1 MLLVTSSRPSANF
14 ACFPTTNDLLLL
26 LQQQHAHNNAAAS
39 LEMLCSHVRL
49 GEIPLLPPPPPR
61 GWGIACVALHLQR
74 CAQAY
79 SLHAR
84 ISSID

>member
-1 MLLVTSSRPSANF
+1 METF

-26 LQQQHAHNNAAAS
+26 LLQQHAHNNAAAS
-39 LEMLCSHVRL
+39 LEMLCSSHVRL
-49 GEIPLLPPPPPR
+49 GEIPLLLLPQPPPPR